1 MARPLLKSIEYYPM
15 DTDFLSNIK
24 IRRILRAC
32 GASSI
37 AVIIHLLGNIYGDE
51 GYYMGWNED
60 VAFLISDSLGIK
72 EGLVAEI
79 VNKALQVDFFSQQ
92 MFENYDV
99 LTSAGI
105 QKRYFKA
112 TEKRKKEGLK
122 PELLMI
128 NVEVIGVNDAETEV
142 TDEETPNNV
151 PVSTQSKGKE
161 SKQKENR
168 VEESIVKQGAT
179 REAVRKL
186 LDLSAD
192 HDMAFLETFTSHE
205 LGRLKEELE
214 KSEWLR
220 KNLYTFKP
228 LSDSFKA
235 ELLDGKF
242 RDFTSKEPR
251 KKKTG
256 EADRRIA
263 ERYTPEELDAMA
275 AKKREDFIRGSG
287 QHSGA
292 SV

>member
-51 GYYMGWNED
+51 GYYMDWNED

-92 MFENYDV
+92 MFDDYSV

-128 NVEVIGVNDAETEV
+128 NVEVTGVNDAETEV
-142 TDEETPNNV
+142 TDAETPDNA

-192 HDMAFLETFTSHE
+192 HDMVFLETFTSQE
-205 LGRLKEELE
+205 LVRLKEELE

-256 EADRRIA
+256 ETNKRIA

-275 AKKREDFIRGSG
+275 AKKREEFIHGRG

>member
-51 GYYMGWNED
+51 GYYMDWNED

-92 MFENYDV
+92 MFDDYDV
-99 LTSAGI
+99 LTSVGI

-128 NVEVIGVNDAETEV
+128 NVEVTGVNDAETEV
-142 TDEETPNNV
+142 TDKETPNNV
-151 PVSTQSKGKE
+151 SVSTQSKGKE

-168 VEESIVKQGAT
+168 VEERIVKQGAT
-179 REAVRKL
+179 REAIRNL
-186 LDLSAD
+186 LGLSAD
-192 HDMAFLETFTSHE
+192 HDMAFLETFTSRE

-242 RDFTSKEPR
+242 RDFTGKGTG

-256 EADRRIA
+256 ETDRRIA

-275 AKKREDFIRGSG
+275 AKKREEFIHGSKG
-287 QHSGA
+287 GA
-292 SV
+292 

>member
-51 GYYMGWNED
+51 GYYMDWNED

-72 EGLVAEI
+72 EGVVAEI

-92 MFENYDV
+92 MFDDYNV
-99 LTSAGI
+99 LTSTGI

-122 PELLMI
+122 AELLMI
-128 NVEVIGVNDAETEV
+128 NVEVTGVNDAETGV
-142 TDEETPNNV
+142 TESVTQDNV
-151 PVSTQSKGKE
+151 PVSTQSKGKKRKEKE
-161 SKQKENR
+161 SR
-168 VEESIVKQGAT
+168 VEE
-179 REAVRKL
+179 RKGKAELRIRNL
-186 LDLSAD
+186 LSVPKDQPLP
-192 HDMAFLETFTSHE
+192 FLETLTE
-205 LGRLKEELE
+205 TETTKIAEELS
-214 KSEWLR
+214 KSRWLR
-220 KNLYTFKP
+220 EKLYISRP
-228 LSDSFKA
+228 LADSFKA
-235 ELLDGKF
+235 DILSGKF
-242 RDFTSKEPR
+242 RDFTSKE
-251 KKKTG
+251 KKTG
-256 EADRRIA
+256 EADKRIA
-263 ERYTPEELDAMA
+263 DRYTPDELDAMA
-275 AKKREDFIRGSG
+275 ERKRDEFIHGSSG